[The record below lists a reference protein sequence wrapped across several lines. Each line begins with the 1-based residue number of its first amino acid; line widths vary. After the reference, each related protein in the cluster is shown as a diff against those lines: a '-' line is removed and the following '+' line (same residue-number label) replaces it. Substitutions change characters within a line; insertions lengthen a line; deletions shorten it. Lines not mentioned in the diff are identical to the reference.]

1 MPIPRHRIPVSL
13 TAATPT
19 ALTVDALKAQLTD
32 IGLTCPDS
40 EKSKL
45 AAYITEVERELP
57 VGSIQTYQLLKPA
70 QAGEKRLEA
79 FQEDYVESSVGNWEP
94 DSTGFGY
101 ATVLEYIQYPAHF
114 DWLYANKPG
123 FTGIKNEPPTYT
135 GRYDSVEA
143 VKQMFATVATDAS
156 STLIKGLDKASIESV
171 LSNAIAPLNDKNA
184 QNYAP
189 GPQSRV
195 IFLVENYNPNTQ
207 EADAI
212 GVLTVW
218 WDMTIKD
225 YLEKKKSPRHD
236 TTLTV
241 RCRSVLYASLDAMNA
256 DYLAAEAHFKETAF
270 ADPAIPRPPATVT
283 IFPSRPPAI
292 EDTFKKSLP
301 KIATENELQAI
312 VLFAPDLQNVGS
324 IDNTNSDTTTTY
336 EKTVTSGFT
345 FSTSQELS
353 VEANFEAGIVIAKGS
368 IKVGLTFTFTEEWSS
383 STSETMSFSV
393 PGGKKAFTYQ
403 GYMMAQILSFDPAT
417 ARYTYKDT
425 ARLLSN
431 VLATSTVPITGLP
444 TLSQPE

>member
-13 TAATPT
+13 TEATPT
-19 ALTVDALKAQLTD
+19 ELTVDALKKELTD

-45 AAYITEVERELP
+45 AAYITEVERQIP
-57 VGSIQTYQLLKPA
+57 VGAVETYGILKPA
-70 QAGEKRLEA
+70 AAGEKRLEG
-79 FQEDYVESSVGNWEP
+79 FQEDYVESSTGNWEP

-101 ATVLEYIQYPAHF
+101 STVLEYIQYQAHF
-114 DWLYANKPG
+114 DWLYANRPG
-123 FTGIKNEPPTYT
+123 FTGIKNDPPQYT
-135 GRYDSVEA
+135 GRYDSVDA
-143 VKQMFATVATDAS
+143 VKQMFSTVATDAS
-156 STLIKGLDKASIESV
+156 SVLIKGLDKASIESV

-195 IFLVENYNPNTQ
+195 IFLVENYNPSTQ

-241 RCRSVLYASLDAMNA
+241 RVRSVLYSSLDAMNA
-256 DYLAAEAHFKETAF
+256 DYLAAQAHFKETAF
-270 ADPAIPRPPATVT
+270 TAAGIPRPPATVT
-283 IFPSRPPAI
+283 IYTARPPADQ
-292 EDTFKKSLP
+292 DTFKNSLP
-301 KIATENELQAI
+301 KIATQDELQVI

-336 EKTVTSGFT
+336 EKSVTSGFT

-353 VEANFEAGIVIAKGS
+353 VEANFSAGVVIAKGEF
-368 IKVGLTFTFTEEWSS
+368 KVGLTFTFTEEWSS
-383 STSETMSFSV
+383 ATTETMSFSV

-403 GYMMAQILSFDPAT
+403 GYMMAQIL
-417 ARYTYKDT
+417 TYDAGTGAFAYKET

-431 VLATSTVPITGLP
+431 VLATSAVPLTGLP
-444 TLSQPE
+444 